1 MYQISGELF
10 IVYGFLLYLLWKFGS
25 LALKNKR
32 KEAIFIERESLA
44 VLFVFCF
51 QLLLAITLFPVSF
64 GVDVKA
70 LSDVKKSINVI
81 PIYSLIKKAFVTQEE
96 NHRNAI
102 FILKYIIRNSGGSI
116 FLFLPLGILAPILYQ
131 KYRSLKRV
139 ILTGFL
145 LAIGIEV
152 VQLIQILFMGG
163 THRFDVDDIV
173 FNLVGAAL
181 GYWLVCAVKK
191 YRSNNKHLKE
201 MEN

>member
-32 KEAIFIERESLA
+32 KEPIYIERESLS

-64 GVDVKA
+64 GMDVKA
-70 LSDVKKSINVI
+70 FSDVKKSINVI

-96 NHRNAI
+96 NHRNAL

-139 ILTGFL
+139 IITGFF
-145 LAIGIEV
+145 LAICIEV
-152 VQLIQILFMGG
+152 IQLIQILFMGG

-181 GYWLVCAVKK
+181 GYWLIRAVKK
-191 YRSNNKHLKE
+191 YRSQDNQYRE